1 VGTITPCRSARNSP
15 QSAWITRLPLR
26 KSCAEQDC
34 PWSARKA
41 AEKRDGAA
49 RVPQVKSLTGDC
61 HSRLCRGTP
70 DHATLLT
77 LGDHV
82 FDLSSWNLSMVTD
95 VSNLPIR
102 FDRDQVAGFCRDR
115 GIIRLSLFGSVL
127 REDFDP
133 ARSDIDVLADFKP
146 EATRGIGF
154 RFFGYGDQLA
164 GILGRKVDFCSRL
177 DPRLEPSI
185 RREAV
190 TIYEDS

>member
-1 VGTITPCRSARNSP
+1 MLPAPPAFSRFGETIFGIWETEATGVNDAHESLVSRAML
-15 QSAWITRLPLR
+15 AEVPL
-26 KSCAEQDC
+26 A
-34 PWSARKA
+34 
-41 AEKRDGAA
+41 G
-49 RVPQVKSLTGDC
+49 LTF
-61 HSRLCRGTP
+61 LYF
-70 DHATLLT
+70 L
-77 LGDHV
+77 

-102 FDRDQVAGFCRDR
+102 FDRDRVAGFCRDR
-115 GIIRLSLFGSVL
+115 GIVRLSLFGSVL

-133 ARSDIDVLADFKP
+133 DRSDIDVLADFKP

-154 RFFGYGDQLA
+154 RFFGYGDELA